1 MKTVSLT
8 NFNNYY
14 GNELVDRCM
23 RQGIGI
29 DAIICIGEHV
39 KFKDRRIFW
48 EYTNFA
54 EGLHLVDL
62 EKYGIPIYI
71 FKDINSK
78 FALKK
83 LNELQPDLL
92 LQAGAGIL
100 KKEVIG
106 LPKIGIINSHPGILP
121 KYRGSMAVE
130 WSIFNDDPVGA
141 TCHFV
146 DEGIDTG
153 PIICS
158 QRMRITRGMDYHDV
172 RFKAF
177 SHQMDVMIEGIRKI
191 QNGLRHKDA
200 QPQTDGHC
208 RKPMDAETLDKVKEM
223 LNLQRYGHYADAA
236 IVSLKKCVPSPLR
249 GGLGRNPCI

>member
-1 MKTVSLT
+1 MKIVALT

-14 GNELVDRCM
+14 GNELVERCM

-39 KFKDRRIFW
+39 KFNDRRIFW

-62 EKYGIPIYI
+62 EKYGIPVYI

-78 FALKK
+78 FVLKK
-83 LNELQPDLL
+83 LNELRPDLL

-100 KKEVIG
+100 KKEVID
-106 LPKIGIINSHPGILP
+106 LPKIGIINSHPGLLP

-158 QRMRITRGMDYHDV
+158 QRMRIEKGMDYHHV
-172 RFKAF
+172 RSKAF
-177 SHQMDVMIEGIRKI
+177 SHQMDVMIEGIRKVK
-191 QNGLRHKDA
+191 GGSRKEDA
-200 QPQTDGHC
+200 QKQTGNDHF
-208 RKPMDAETLDKVKEM
+208 KPMDEQGVDKVREILK
-223 LNLQRYGHYADAA
+223 NQTYSHYF
-236 IVSLKKCVPSPLR
+236 
-249 GGLGRNPCI
+249 G